1 MLFHNYLE
9 WRSKCISCYADDSMT
24 TEIDGFT
31 PNSEMF
37 FAQTED
43 GTIHQLSATY
53 NENPPFSA
61 LWLIMD
67 FHKSLLLI

>member
-1 MLFHNYLE
+1 
-9 WRSKCISCYADDSMT
+9 MT

-31 PNSEMF
+31 PNSEMFF

-53 NENPPFSA
+53 NENPPF
-61 LWLIMD
+61 
-67 FHKSLLLI
+67 